1 MKVARK
7 KITYNNIHTKNKRRS
22 IQKVKSNP
30 YNKKNLIDTKLDQNT
45 AYHIKKKL
53 IRFAKIYKF
62 LYMKKLIKMF
72 VLLQNRIVFQNEQNP
87 DI

>member
-45 AYHIKKKL
+45 AYHIKKNLSDSLKYTN
-53 IRFAKIYKF
+53 FYT
-62 LYMKKLIKMF
+62 
-72 VLLQNRIVFQNEQNP
+72 
-87 DI
+87 